1 MCSTKKFI
9 DPFAFLFPTHSAF
22 PFPDIYLHA
31 AREGGKR
38 RRRCLLS
45 QPIATQTRR
54 GEGKK
59 ERSRDRHTSNERRGV
74 GGRVT
79 YE

>member
-31 AREGGKR
+31 AREGGR
-38 RRRCLLS
+38 EEEEEVPSFSTHCD
-45 QPIATQTRR
+45 TDET
-54 GEGKK
+54 GGGK
-59 ERSRDRHTSNERRGV
+59 ERKEQRQTHV
-74 GGRVT
+74 K
-79 YE
+79 